1 MSLHTAS
8 DLKKVEPDISDQMDD
23 EVVRLEDVSVS
34 YRVPSERIGTF
45 KEYVIR
51 RLQGQVQHQ
60 EFLALD
66 QVNIKIMGGEVFGI
80 IGKNGAGKSTLLK
93 LVSRIMKPTGGRVW
107 VRGQVTP
114 LLEYGAGFHPELT
127 GRENVFL
134 NGALL
139 GFTRRQMEQKF
150 DGIVDFAELWDFI
163 ESPLRTYS
171 SGMIARLGFAIATD
185 VEPDIL
191 IVDEVLSV
199 GDEAFQQKSSGR
211 MHKFQEQG
219 VTILLVSHNMLV
231 IQQMCDRV
239 AWIDHGRLQI
249 VGTPVKSIHLYRESQ
264 TTNGV

>member
-51 RLQGQVQHQ
+51 RLQGRVQHQ

-107 VRGQVTP
+107 VRGRVAP

-249 VGTPVKSIHLYRESQ
+249 VGTPVESIHLYRESQ

>member
-8 DLKKVEPDISDQMDD
+8 DLKKVEPDISGQMDD

-51 RLQGQVQHQ
+51 RLQGRVQHQ

-107 VRGQVTP
+107 VRGRVAP

-249 VGTPVKSIHLYRESQ
+249 VGTPVESIHLYRESQ

>member
-51 RLQGQVQHQ
+51 RLQGRVQHQ

-107 VRGQVTP
+107 VRGRVAP

-150 DGIVDFAELWDFI
+150 DSIVDFAELWDFI

-249 VGTPVKSIHLYRESQ
+249 VGTPVESIHLYRESQ